1 VTSATFKYDR
11 IPFLV
16 RFEEDSLVKETYAG
30 RLNTVALEGQLL
42 KPHGSASDTVLVFMH
57 PSGTMNYLPFPI
69 AMAQAGHHV
78 MCCGSRYPHNDSAL
92 IMEKVIADLG
102 AYVRQARDRFG
113 YGKVVLAGWS
123 GGGSLS
129 LFYQA
134 QAERPTIT
142 TTPAGDPYDLT
153 GAGLVPADA
162 VLQLAAHASRAI
174 ILTEWLDASI
184 VDERDPDRRD
194 ATLNLYDPAS
204 RDQPPYTVAFIER
217 YRAAQV
223 ERNRR
228 ITAWVQQRLEH
239 LKRARGPAAE
249 EGFVVHGTMA
259 DPRWLDPAVDPNDRK
274 PNWCFMGDPRLV
286 NDAPAGLAR
295 FCTLRSW
302 LSQWSYDL
310 SRANG
315 PECAA
320 AISVPLLVVEN
331 TADDG
336 CAPSHTARI
345 FGAAAS
351 TDRTLVRIEGATHYY
366 FDQKDKLAQSATA
379 VGAWLEAR
387 GFAPQAP

>member
-142 TTPAGDPYDLT
+142 AGLPRRQRGAGAGRRQVDGSGGDRAGRRTEALQRVAPLSLQHLAKDADLDPQGAGKRWLGDPHR
-153 GAGLVPADA
+153 VPD
-162 VLQLAAHASRAI
+162 HS
-174 ILTEWLDASI
+174 
-184 VDERDPDRRD
+184 
-194 ATLNLYDPAS
+194 PAS
-204 RDQPPYTVAFIER
+204 TT
-217 YRAAQV
+217 
-223 ERNRR
+223 N
-228 ITAWVQQRLEH
+228 
-239 LKRARGPAAE
+239 
-249 EGFVVHGTMA
+249 
-259 DPRWLDPAVDPNDRK
+259 
-274 PNWCFMGDPRLV
+274 
-286 NDAPAGLAR
+286 
-295 FCTLRSW
+295 
-302 LSQWSYDL
+302 
-310 SRANG
+310 
-315 PECAA
+315 
-320 AISVPLLVVEN
+320 
-331 TADDG
+331 
-336 CAPSHTARI
+336 
-345 FGAAAS
+345 
-351 TDRTLVRIEGATHYY
+351 
-366 FDQKDKLAQSATA
+366 
-379 VGAWLEAR
+379 
-387 GFAPQAP
+387 